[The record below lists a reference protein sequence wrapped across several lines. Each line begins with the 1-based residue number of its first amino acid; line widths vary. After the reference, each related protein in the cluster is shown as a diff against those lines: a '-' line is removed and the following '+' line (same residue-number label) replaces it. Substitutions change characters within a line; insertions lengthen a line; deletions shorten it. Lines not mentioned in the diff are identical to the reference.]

1 MEKKFVSF
9 EEISIEMKFS
19 LTSQD
24 MRLNGPG
31 NVK

>member
-19 LTSQD
+19 LMSQD